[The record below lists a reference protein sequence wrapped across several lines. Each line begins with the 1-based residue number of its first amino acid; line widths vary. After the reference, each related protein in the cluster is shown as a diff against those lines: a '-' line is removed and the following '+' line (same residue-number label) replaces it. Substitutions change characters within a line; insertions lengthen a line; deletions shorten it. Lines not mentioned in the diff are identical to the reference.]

1 MRRTGSTPG
10 ALLRGALGGLAASLA
25 LVVPATAAA
34 SGGESQGVTTG
45 TVSPASTVTPA
56 ALAPVGP
63 SRLRSR
69 SARRL
74 PHNSKPA
81 PTASVA
87 TPAAPPAPAV
97 APVKPLVN
105 FNGVSSRDSAET
117 NFGEEFE
124 PPDQGLCAGNGFVVE
139 MVNSAYRVYD
149 TSGKTLAGPFNIN
162 GPFDEGLTEFTSDP
176 RCHYDASTNTWY
188 ATILQLGIGE
198 TTSSLDIAVNSSGD
212 PRTKWTVYKINT
224 TGLGGSGGP
233 REPGCPCFGDQP
245 RIGIDEDNL
254 YVTADVFSIK
264 GEQFNGGE
272 IYAFD
277 KKELAA
283 LSPTVHFVRFAKL
296 AAGGTHPLAPQP
308 ALSTTHAPAEYLLGS
323 LDPTGTFDQRLVVWA
338 MTNRAAVAKG
348 ETPTLSNVVIQSE
361 AYGVPPRAQQS
372 VAGAT
377 IDSGDD
383 RMQQSQFVN
392 GSVWGELT
400 TAVTG
405 EEGALHA
412 GAAWFQVRPALA
424 GGVISGAHVVHQGY
438 VTEPG
443 ADVIYPALQVT
454 TAGAGAMVFTV
465 TGPTR
470 HPSAAYTTLAAGES
484 AFGAPIIAAPG
495 RGVYNEEAE
504 RWGDYSWA
512 VLDPSGSSLWLATEY
527 VPPKSSQTPDGLHN
541 WGTRVLQVAP

>member
-1 MRRTGSTPG
+1 
-10 ALLRGALGGLAASLA
+10 
-25 LVVPATAAA
+25 V
-34 SGGESQGVTTG
+34 
-45 TVSPASTVTPA
+45 
-56 ALAPVGP
+56 
-63 SRLRSR
+63 
-69 SARRL
+69 
-74 PHNSKPA
+74 N
-81 PTASVA
+81 
-87 TPAAPPAPAV
+87 
-97 APVKPLVN
+97 PLVN

-117 NFGEEFE
+117 NFGQEFE
-124 PPDQGLCAGNGFVVE
+124 PPDQGLCSGNGFVVE

-198 TTSSLDIAVNSSGD
+198 TSSLLDIAVNTSGD

-245 RIGIDEDNL
+245 RIGIDEANL

-277 KKELAA
+277 KAELAA

-296 AAGGTHPLAPQP
+296 AVGGTHPLAPQP
-308 ALSTTHAPAEYLLGS
+308 ALSSTHAPAEYFLGS
-323 LDPTGTFDQRLVVWA
+323 LDPTGTFDQRVAVWA
-338 MTNRAAVAKG
+338 MTNRTAVGKG
-348 ETPTLSNVVIQSE
+348 GKPTLSNVVIQSE
-361 AYGVPPRAQQS
+361 PYGVPPRAQQS

-405 EEGALHA
+405 EGGALHA

-424 GGVISGAHVVHQGY
+424 GGVLSGAHVIHQGY

-454 TAGAGAMVFTV
+454 SAGAGAMVFTV
-465 TGPTR
+465 TGANR
-470 HPSAAYTTLAAGES
+470 HPSAAYATLAAGET
-484 AFGAPIIAAPG
+484 AFGAPVIAAAG

-512 VLDPSGSSLWLATEY
+512 VLDPSGSSVWMATEY